1 MVLSHCLFVGESA
14 RKLCEDGVVGKKR
27 LSVNIT
33 SGCNW
38 KLEIITLFDN
48 MFMNQKT
55 HTNGI
60 KINKQLVLPVCS
72 NKNIIVLK

>member
-1 MVLSHCLFVGESA
+1 MWGWSCGGKAIGGLGG
-14 RKLCEDGVVGKKR
+14 KLG
-27 LSVNIT
+27 VNIT
-33 SGCNW
+33 SRLNW

-48 MFMNQKT
+48 MFINQAT